1 MEKHKYVNRQL
12 YLGEWH
18 SMPVS
23 SLPLVPVK
31 EISREPVLVEPLTPV
46 TKLRRLFRDLKL
58 RVAIVAERGKLIG
71 LIKRSSLLRVSSTKS
86 EALAKDVM
94 EDPAFTLSESTTVRD
109 AFRLMTKYDEWYG
122 VVVGPEWS
130 ILGIVGMEDIVS
142 LGLRKRPDLLSSLKV
157 SDVMSKE
164 AVYVRPEDTIARIW
178 RLMESLGYAGFP
190 VVNEKGRLVG
200 IITQYDLIRRGYT
213 RIELESESGPRS
225 GPRVGEAMT
234 YSVESVYPWTA
245 LHDAASLIVK
255 RGYGRL
261 PVVDGPKTRVLV
273 GIVDRED
280 IARVIVER
288 G

>member
-1 MEKHKYVNRQL
+1 MT
-12 YLGEWH
+12 
-18 SMPVS
+18 VS
-23 SLPLVPVK
+23 RLPLVPVK
-31 EISREPVLVEPLTPV
+31 EISREPVLVEPSTPV
-46 TKLRRLFRDLKL
+46 TRIRRLFRDLKL

-71 LIKRSSLLRVSSTKS
+71 LVKRSSLLRVSSTKS

-130 ILGIVGMEDIVS
+130 VLGMVGMEDIVA

-225 GPRVGEAMT
+225 GPRVSEAMT
-234 YSVESVYPWTA
+234 YSVESVYPWTG
-245 LHDAASLIVK
+245 LHEAASLIVK

-261 PVVDGPKTRVLV
+261 PVVDGPKTRTLV

-280 IARVIVER
+280 IARVVVER